1 MYFRLL
7 ILCAG
12 LNFCACVSSSRY
24 HSVSSERDQLSIQLK
39 ESQVAKDSLEV
50 LALEL
55 ETTKMQLQKT
65 ENVLIEF
72 YLKYHQGSEKSDSVN
87 QTNQLVNEQ
96 EESTIQESSMIEI
109 KRLNDQLIKLRNEY
123 EQLSDKHDKLLK
135 SKEIKKSTAK
145 KLDSLNKEI
154 VALKNAVAKEKAN
167 QVIQDR
173 KLKASY
179 SLMDSMTSQIQ
190 FGEIRI
196 KQLQYE
202 LNEVKQE
209 LDAMS
214 SSKGVDQKLQESEF
228 KTEINQL
235 KSSLDELNRLNAQML
250 ETVQL
255 KDKEIQ
261 KSLEKI
267 AALKDENDQTRQEL
281 ANLKIKEKSSI
292 KEDEYK
298 AVQEELRQHVNTIN
312 ALNEIIED
320 KNHQIQKHQA
330 QGIELER
337 KLKDAEAQ
345 IHTSNSRSMKLE
357 QSDSIKNVQ
366 EMNLK
371 SLSGQNQDLLY
382 KIEGSEREK
391 EQLQNQLKLLKL
403 ELISLDRLK
412 DSIHMQQTELVRLKK
427 THSEELSIANS
438 RLKNR
443 QASLDSLN
451 VKFKALQESNKQLQ
465 LRALQPSSVNNQKE
479 ATPPVE
485 TKEQKQ
491 EIQSKD
497 LIVQPNLKS
506 NAEGTKKRL
515 SEAIITQLRSLIKSY
530 PSIEFETS
538 LSKDQGL
545 ILIPWQDLFD
555 PGSFAIKESGANLIA
570 DLSSTIKQNKKIR
583 IIFVK
588 DNLNQTNMASS
599 DKRINTLKKLMQVY
613 GVSSQQLSEGTGNP
627 ENPKWQTNTEQ
638 VAMIVYTE

>member
-497 LIVQPNLKS
+497 VIVQPNLKS

-515 SEAIITQLRSLIKSY
+515 SEAIITKLRALIKSY

-627 ENPKWQTNTEQ
+627 ENPKWHTNTEQ
-638 VAMIVYTE
+638 VAMIVYIE

>member
-1 MYFRLL
+1 MYFRLF
-7 ILCAG
+7 ILWSG
-12 LNFCACVSSSRY
+12 LNFWACVSSSRY

-39 ESQVAKDSLEV
+39 ESQVTKDSLES

-55 ETTKMQLQKT
+55 ETTKLQLQKT

-72 YLKYHQGSEKSDSVN
+72 YLKYNEGSEKTDSIRT
-87 QTNQLVNEQ
+87 TNQLVNEQ
-96 EESTIQESSMIEI
+96 QESTIQESHLLEM
-109 KRLNDQLIKLRNEY
+109 KHLNDQLIQARTDY
-123 EQLSDKHDKLLK
+123 EQLNAKHDKLLQ
-135 SKEIKKSTAK
+135 SKETKKSTAK

-154 VALKNAVAKEKAN
+154 VILKNALAKEKAN
-167 QVIQDR
+167 QVIQDK
-173 KLKASY
+173 KLAASN
-179 SLMDSMTSQIQ
+179 SIMDSMTSQIQ

-209 LDAMS
+209 VVALNS
-214 SSKGVDQKLQESEF
+214 TKGIDQKLQESEL

-235 KSSLDELNRLNAQML
+235 KASLDELNRLNAQML

-281 ANLKIKEKSSI
+281 AKLKIKEKSSI
-292 KEDEYK
+292 KEDEFK

-312 ALNEIIED
+312 ALNEIIEE

-345 IHTSNSRSMKLE
+345 IQTSNRRSMKLE

-371 SLSGQNQDLLY
+371 SLSGKNQDLLI
-382 KIEGSEREK
+382 KIQQSEHEK
-391 EQLQNQLKLLKL
+391 EQLQNQLKQLNL
-403 ELISLDRLK
+403 ELKSLNRLK
-412 DSIHMQQTELVRLKK
+412 DSIQMQQTELVRLKK
-427 THSEELSIANS
+427 MHSEEVSISNS
-438 RLKNR
+438 RLKNK

-451 VKFKALQESNKQLQ
+451 LKIKSLQESNKQLQ
-465 LRALQPSSVNNQKE
+465 QDASQPTTANIQKE
-479 ATPPVE
+479 AKPPVE
-485 TKEQKQ
+485 TKKQKQ

-497 LIVQPNLKS
+497 VIVEPNQKS
-506 NAEGTKKRL
+506 NTEGTKKRL
-515 SEAIITQLRSLIKSY
+515 GEAIITQLRALIKSY

-583 IIFVK
+583 IFFVK
-588 DNLNQTNMASS
+588 DNLNQTNRASS

-627 ENPKWQTNTEQ
+627 ENPKWHTNTEQ
-638 VAMIVYTE
+638 VALIVYTE